1 MDGGFDFD
9 EANDIGLARSKVFLP
24 FELKCESEFPTARS
38 KLHGPLRSDAARA
51 RPHSARNGIWGVLE
65 INHTFTFTH
74 LSRGRAQGPLPRP
87 SLGRLPEPFMRYLA
101 ADAARA
107 LTREPWHVLAD
118 RLPERDDVR
127 VTYSR
132 KVFIPL
138 TRLCQDRCGYC
149 TFAAHGGVAD
159 AKRAYLTPDE
169 VLDIARRGV
178 EAGCTEALFTL
189 GDRPEARWPVAREAL
204 DAMGF
209 ESTVAYLAS
218 VAARVLEETGLLPH
232 TNPGVLSV
240 REMARLREVAVSQG
254 LMLETVAEA
263 ASAPGGAHAGCVTKL
278 PRTRLRQIELAGRLR
293 VPFTTGL
300 LLGLGETRADT
311 VEALLRVR
319 HSHERWGH
327 VQAGT
332 HQDECEHH
340 GACKCSSR
348 RPPLPT
354 GTHRAAVSSKGGNG
368 HGERGGLPRGGAA
381 LGGRLC

>member
-1 MDGGFDFD
+1 
-9 EANDIGLARSKVFLP
+9 
-24 FELKCESEFPTARS
+24 
-38 KLHGPLRSDAARA
+38 
-51 RPHSARNGIWGVLE
+51 
-65 INHTFTFTH
+65 
-74 LSRGRAQGPLPRP
+74 
-87 SLGRLPEPFMRYLA
+87 MRYLA

-327 VQAGT
+327 VQELIVQPFRPKAGT
-332 HQDECEHH
+332 GMASAEAFPEEELLWAVACAKLILGPVGVPIQSPPNLSAD
-340 GACKCSSR
+340 GATLR
-348 RPPLPT
+348 RLLRC
-354 GTHRAAVSSKGGNG
+354 GVDDWGGISPG
-368 HGERGGLPRGGAA
+368 DDL
-381 LGGRLC
+381 